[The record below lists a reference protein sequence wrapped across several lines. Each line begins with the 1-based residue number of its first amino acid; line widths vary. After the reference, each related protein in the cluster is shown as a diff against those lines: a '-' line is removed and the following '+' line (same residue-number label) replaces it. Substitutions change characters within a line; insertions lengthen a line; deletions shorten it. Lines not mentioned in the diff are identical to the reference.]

1 MRPAR
6 LAGMTGI
13 GVDRMGH
20 LADAAGG
27 ADVLRLENLD
37 TDVPPHPAALEAT
50 RHAIV
55 DDASNSYL
63 PFVGQTRLRR
73 AVAAHVSRLSGAPCD
88 GERNVII
95 CAGGLSGILNV
106 LLAIVDT
113 GDEVILTDPTY
124 VGLINR
130 VRLAGAVPRL
140 VPFVKDAGGWTLDR
154 DALYRR
160 VTSKTRA
167 FLLMS
172 PSMPSGGAL
181 TREDWQ
187 AVADIVRERDVWL
200 VHDTAMQRI
209 LFDGRAVVDPAGLPG
224 MAERTITVGSA
235 SKELRLIGWR
245 VGWIAA
251 PERLLPDLA
260 LVSMG
265 NVVVP
270 VGIAQSA
277 AAIALEAGDADVARA
292 TAIWQA
298 RRDLILQEME
308 GLPVIRPAGG
318 WSLLVDGAALGMTG
332 AELSARLFERARI
345 AATPMN
351 GWGEVNGDQFLRL
364 VFANEPIA
372 RLRGIGDRTRRAW
385 ARRGDSGVS

>member
-1 MRPAR
+1 VRTISLRPAR

-13 GVDRMGH
+13 GVDKMGH

-27 ADVLRLENLD
+27 ADILRLENLD
-37 TDVPPHPAALEAT
+37 TDVPPHPAAVEAT
-50 RHAIV
+50 RRAVV

-73 AVAAHVSRLSGAPCD
+73 AVAAHVARLSGAPCD
-88 GERNVII
+88 GERNVLIS
-95 CAGGLSGILNV
+95 AGGLSGILNV
-106 LLAIVDT
+106 LLALVDT

-130 VRLAGAVPRL
+130 VRLAGGVPRL
-140 VPFVKDAGGWTLDR
+140 VPFVKDRGDWTLDR
-154 DALYRR
+154 DALRQSVGDR
-160 VTSKTRA
+160 TRA

-172 PSMPSGGAL
+172 PSMPSGGVL
-181 TREDWQ
+181 TREDWL
-187 AVADIVRERDVWL
+187 AVADIVRERRLWL

-209 LFDGRAVVDPAGLPG
+209 LFDGRTVVDPAGLPG

-251 PERLLPDLA
+251 PEPLVPDLA

-270 VGIAQSA
+270 VGIAQTA
-277 AAIALEAGDADVARA
+277 AAVALEAGDEDVARA
-292 TAIWQA
+292 TATWQA
-298 RRDLILQEME
+298 RRDLILREME
-308 GLPVIRPAGG
+308 GLPVLRPAGG
-318 WSLLVDGAALGMTG
+318 WSLLVDGAPLGLTG
-332 AELSARLFERARI
+332 AEMSRRLFDQARI
-345 AATPMN
+345 AATPME
-351 GWGEVNGDQFLRL
+351 GWGEVNGAQLLRL
-364 VFANEPIA
+364 VFANEPVE
-372 RLRGIGDRTRRAW
+372 RLRGIGDKARRAW
-385 ARRGDSGVS
+385 AS

>member
-1 MRPAR
+1 
-6 LAGMTGI
+6 MTGI
-13 GVDRMGH
+13 GVDRMGD
-20 LADAAGG
+20 LADAAES

-37 TDVPPHPAALEAT
+37 TDVPPHPAAVEAT
-50 RHAIV
+50 RQAIA

-73 AVAAHVSRLSGAPCD
+73 AVAAHVSRLSGAAYD

-95 CAGGLSGILNV
+95 SAGGLSGILNV

-113 GDEVILTDPTY
+113 GDEVVLTDPTY

-130 VRLAGAVPRL
+130 VRLAGGVPRL
-140 VPFVKDAGGWTLDR
+140 VPFTKDRGRWALDR
-154 DALYRR
+154 DALRR
-160 VTSKTRA
+160 AVIPKTRA

-172 PSMPSGGAL
+172 PSMPSGGVL
-181 TREDWQ
+181 TREDWL
-187 AVADIVRERDVWL
+187 AVAEVVRERELWL
-200 VHDTAMQRI
+200 IHDTAMQRI
-209 LFDGRAVVDPAGLPG
+209 LFDGGPLIDPAGLPG

-251 PERLLPDLA
+251 PERLVPDIA

-270 VGIAQSA
+270 VGIAQTA
-277 AAIALEAGDADVARA
+277 AAVALEAGDDDVARA
-292 TAIWQA
+292 TATWQA
-298 RRDLILQEME
+298 RRDLIVREME
-308 GLPVIRPAGG
+308 GLPVMCPAGG
-318 WSLLVDGAALGMTG
+318 WSLLIDGSSLGLTG
-332 AELSARLFERARI
+332 AEMSKRLFDKARI

-351 GWGEVNGDQFLRL
+351 GWGEVNGAQFVRL
-364 VFANEPIA
+364 VFANEPVE
-372 RLRGIGDRTRRAW
+372 RLRGIGEKARRAW
-385 ARRGDSGVS
+385 SG

>member
-37 TDVPPHPAALEAT
+37 TDVPPLPAAVEAT
-50 RHAIV
+50 RRAVV

-73 AVAAHVSRLSGAPCD
+73 AVAAHVARLSGAPCD
-88 GERNVII
+88 GERNVLIS
-95 CAGGLSGILNV
+95 AGGLSGILNV
-106 LLAIVDT
+106 LLALVDT

-130 VRLAGAVPRL
+130 VRLAGGVPRL
-140 VPFVKDAGGWTLDR
+140 VPFVRERGDWTLDR
-154 DALYRR
+154 DALRQSVGDR
-160 VTSKTRA
+160 TRA

-172 PSMPSGGAL
+172 PSMPSGGVL
-181 TREDWQ
+181 TREDWL
-187 AVADIVRERDVWL
+187 AVADIVRERRLWL

-209 LFDGRAVVDPAGLPG
+209 LFEGRPVVDPAGLPG

-245 VGWIAA
+245 VGWIVA
-251 PERLLPDLA
+251 PEPLVPDLA

-270 VGIAQSA
+270 VGIAQTA
-277 AAIALEAGDADVARA
+277 AAVALEAGDEDVARA
-292 TAIWQA
+292 TATWQA
-298 RRDLILQEME
+298 RRDVILDEME
-308 GLPVIRPAGG
+308 GLPVLRPAGG
-318 WSLLVDGAALGMTG
+318 WSLLVDGAPLGLTG
-332 AELSARLFERARI
+332 AEMSRRLFDQARI
-345 AATPMN
+345 AATPME
-351 GWGEVNGDQFLRL
+351 GWGEVNGARLLRL
-364 VFANEPIA
+364 VFTNEPVE
-372 RLRGIGDRTRRAW
+372 RLRGIGDKARRAW
-385 ARRGDSGVS
+385 SS

>member
-13 GVDRMGH
+13 GVDKMGD

-37 TDVPPHPAALEAT
+37 TDVPPHPAAAEAT
-50 RHAIV
+50 RRAIV

-73 AVAAHVSRLSGAPCD
+73 AVAAHVARLSGAPCD

-95 CAGGLSGILNV
+95 SAGGLSGILNV
-106 LLAIVDT
+106 LLALVDT
-113 GDEVILTDPTY
+113 GDEVVVTDPTY

-130 VRLAGAVPRL
+130 VRLAGGVPRL
-140 VPFVKDAGGWTLDR
+140 VPFVRDRGGWTLDR
-154 DALYRR
+154 DALRLA
-160 VTSKTRA
+160 VTRKTRA

-172 PSMPSGGAL
+172 PSMPSGGVL
-181 TREDWQ
+181 TREDWL
-187 AVADIVRERDVWL
+187 AVADIVRERRLWL
-200 VHDTAMQRI
+200 IHDTAMQRI
-209 LFDGRAVVDPAGLPG
+209 LFDGRTVVDPAGLPG

-251 PERLLPDLA
+251 PEPLVPDIA

-270 VGIAQSA
+270 VGIAQTA
-277 AAIALEAGDADVARA
+277 AAVALEAGDEDVACA
-292 TAIWQA
+292 TATWQA
-298 RRDLILQEME
+298 RRDLILRELE
-308 GLPVIRPAGG
+308 GLPVLRPAGG
-318 WSLLVDGAALGMTG
+318 WSLLVDGAPLGLTG
-332 AELSARLFERARI
+332 VEMSRRLFDQARI
-345 AATPMN
+345 AATPME
-351 GWGEVNGDQFLRL
+351 GWGEVNGARLLRL
-364 VFANEPIA
+364 VFANEPVE
-372 RLRGIGDRTRRAW
+372 RLRGVGDKARRAW
-385 ARRGDSGVS
+385 SP

>member
-1 MRPAR
+1 MRTISLRPAR

-13 GVDRMGH
+13 GVDKMGH

-27 ADVLRLENLD
+27 ADILRLENLD
-37 TDVPPHPAALEAT
+37 TDVPPHPAAVEAT
-50 RHAIV
+50 RRAVV

-73 AVAAHVSRLSGAPCD
+73 AVAAHVARLSGAPCD
-88 GERNVII
+88 GERNVLIS
-95 CAGGLSGILNV
+95 AGGLSGILNV
-106 LLAIVDT
+106 LLALVDT

-130 VRLAGAVPRL
+130 VRLAGGVPRL
-140 VPFVKDAGGWTLDR
+140 VPFVKDRGDWTLDR
-154 DALYRR
+154 DALRQSVGDR
-160 VTSKTRA
+160 TRA

-172 PSMPSGGAL
+172 PSMPSGGVL
-181 TREDWQ
+181 TREDWL
-187 AVADIVRERDVWL
+187 AVADIVRERRLWL

-209 LFDGRAVVDPAGLPG
+209 LFDGRTVVDPAGLPG

-251 PERLLPDLA
+251 PEPLLPDLA

-270 VGIAQSA
+270 VGIAQTA
-277 AAIALEAGDADVARA
+277 AAVALEAGDEDVARA
-292 TAIWQA
+292 TATWQG
-298 RRDLILQEME
+298 RRDLILREME
-308 GLPVIRPAGG
+308 GLPVLRPAGG
-318 WSLLVDGAALGMTG
+318 WSLLVDGAPLGLTG
-332 AELSARLFERARI
+332 AEMSRRLFDQARI
-345 AATPMN
+345 AATPME
-351 GWGEVNGDQFLRL
+351 GWGEVNGAQLLRL
-364 VFANEPIA
+364 VFANEPVE
-372 RLRGIGDRTRRAW
+372 RLRGIGDKARRAW
-385 ARRGDSGVS
+385 AS

>member
-1 MRPAR
+1 MRTISLRPAR

-13 GVDRMGH
+13 GVDKMGH

-27 ADVLRLENLD
+27 ADILRLENLD
-37 TDVPPHPAALEAT
+37 TDVPPHPAAVEAT
-50 RHAIV
+50 RRAVV

-73 AVAAHVSRLSGAPCD
+73 AVAAHVARLSGAPCD
-88 GERNVII
+88 GERNVLIS
-95 CAGGLSGILNV
+95 AGGLSGILNV
-106 LLAIVDT
+106 LLALVDT

-130 VRLAGAVPRL
+130 VRLAGGVPRL
-140 VPFVKDAGGWTLDR
+140 VPFVKDRGDWTLDR
-154 DALYRR
+154 DALRQSVGDR
-160 VTSKTRA
+160 TRA

-172 PSMPSGGAL
+172 PSMPSGGVL
-181 TREDWQ
+181 TREDWL
-187 AVADIVRERDVWL
+187 AVADIVRERRLWL

-209 LFDGRAVVDPAGLPG
+209 LFDGRTVVDPAGLPG

-251 PERLLPDLA
+251 PEPLVPDLA

-270 VGIAQSA
+270 VGIAQTA
-277 AAIALEAGDADVARA
+277 AAVALEAGDEDVARA
-292 TAIWQA
+292 TATWQA
-298 RRDLILQEME
+298 RRDLILREME
-308 GLPVIRPAGG
+308 GLPVLRPAGG
-318 WSLLVDGAALGMTG
+318 WSLLVDGAPLGLTG
-332 AELSARLFERARI
+332 AEMSRRLFDQARI
-345 AATPMN
+345 AATPME
-351 GWGEVNGDQFLRL
+351 GWGEVNGAQLLRL
-364 VFANEPIA
+364 VFANEPVE
-372 RLRGIGDRTRRAW
+372 RLRGIGDKARRAW
-385 ARRGDSGVS
+385 AS

>member
-13 GVDRMGH
+13 GVDRMGD

-37 TDVPPHPAALEAT
+37 TDVPPHPAALQAT
-50 RHAIV
+50 RRALD

-73 AVAAHVSRLSGAPCD
+73 AVAAHVARLSGAPCD
-88 GERNVII
+88 GEHNVLIS
-95 CAGGLSGILNV
+95 AGGLSGILNV
-106 LLAIVDT
+106 LLALVDT

-130 VRLAGAVPRL
+130 VRLAGGVPRF
-140 VPFVKDAGGWTLDR
+140 VPFVQDRSGWALDR
-154 DALYRR
+154 DALRR
-160 VTSKTRA
+160 AVTPKTHA

-172 PSMPSGGAL
+172 PSMPSGGVL
-181 TREDWQ
+181 TREDWEE
-187 AVADIVRERDVWL
+187 VARIVRERGLWL
-200 VHDTAMQRI
+200 IHDTAMQRI
-209 LFDGRAVVDPAGLPG
+209 LFDGRGVVDPAGLPG

-245 VGWIAA
+245 VGWIVA
-251 PERLLPDLA
+251 PEPLVPDLA

-270 VGIAQSA
+270 VGIAQTA
-277 AAIALEAGDADVARA
+277 AAVALEAGDDDVARA
-292 TAIWQA
+292 TATWQA
-298 RRDLILQEME
+298 RRDLILRELE
-308 GLPVIRPAGG
+308 GLPAIPPGGG
-318 WSLLVDGAALGMTG
+318 WSLLIDGAGLGLTG
-332 AELSARLFERARI
+332 AEMSRRLFDQARV
-345 AATPMN
+345 AATPMD
-351 GWGEVNGDQFLRL
+351 GWGEINGARLLRL
-364 VFANEPIA
+364 VFANEPVE
-372 RLRGIGDRTRRAW
+372 RLREIGDKARRAW
-385 ARRGDSGVS
+385 AR

>member
-13 GVDRMGH
+13 GVDKMGD

-37 TDVPPHPAALEAT
+37 TDVPPHPAAAEAT
-50 RHAIV
+50 RRAIV

-73 AVAAHVSRLSGAPCD
+73 AVAAHVARLSGAPCD

-95 CAGGLSGILNV
+95 SAGGLSGILNV
-106 LLAIVDT
+106 LLALVDT
-113 GDEVILTDPTY
+113 GDEVVVTDPTY

-130 VRLAGAVPRL
+130 VRLAGGVPRL
-140 VPFVKDAGGWTLDR
+140 VPFVRDRGGWTLDR
-154 DALYRR
+154 DALRLA
-160 VTSKTRA
+160 VTRKTRA

-172 PSMPSGGAL
+172 PSMPSGGVL
-181 TREDWQ
+181 TREDWL
-187 AVADIVRERDVWL
+187 AVADIVRERRLWL
-200 VHDTAMQRI
+200 IHDTAMQRI
-209 LFDGRAVVDPAGLPG
+209 LFDGRTVVDPAGLPG

-251 PERLLPDLA
+251 PEPLVPDIG

-270 VGIAQSA
+270 VGIAQTA
-277 AAIALEAGDADVARA
+277 AAVALEAGDEDVARA
-292 TAIWQA
+292 TATWQA
-298 RRDLILQEME
+298 RRDLILRELE
-308 GLPVIRPAGG
+308 GLPVLRPAGG
-318 WSLLVDGAALGMTG
+318 WSLLVDGAPLGLTG
-332 AELSARLFERARI
+332 VEMSRRLFDQARI
-345 AATPMN
+345 AATPME
-351 GWGEVNGDQFLRL
+351 GWGEVNGARLLRL
-364 VFANEPIA
+364 VFANEPVE
-372 RLRGIGDRTRRAW
+372 RLRGIGDKARRAW
-385 ARRGDSGVS
+385 SP

>member
-1 MRPAR
+1 MRTISLRPAR

-13 GVDRMGH
+13 GVDKMGH

-27 ADVLRLENLD
+27 ADILRLENLD
-37 TDVPPHPAALEAT
+37 TDVPPHPAAVEAT
-50 RHAIV
+50 RRAVV

-73 AVAAHVSRLSGAPCD
+73 AVAAHVARLSGAPCD
-88 GERNVII
+88 GERNVLIS
-95 CAGGLSGILNV
+95 AGGLSGILNV
-106 LLAIVDT
+106 LLALVDT

-130 VRLAGAVPRL
+130 VRLAGGVPRL
-140 VPFVKDAGGWTLDR
+140 VPFVKDRGDWTLDR
-154 DALYRR
+154 DALRQSVGDR
-160 VTSKTRA
+160 TRA

-172 PSMPSGGAL
+172 PSMPSGGVL
-181 TREDWQ
+181 TREDWL
-187 AVADIVRERDVWL
+187 AVADIVRERRLWL

-209 LFDGRAVVDPAGLPG
+209 LFDGRTVVDPAGLPG

-251 PERLLPDLA
+251 PEPLVPDLA

-270 VGIAQSA
+270 VGIAQTA
-277 AAIALEAGDADVARA
+277 AAVALEAGDEDVARA
-292 TAIWQA
+292 TATWQG
-298 RRDLILQEME
+298 RRDLILREME
-308 GLPVIRPAGG
+308 GLPVLRPAGG
-318 WSLLVDGAALGMTG
+318 WSLLVDGAPLGLTG
-332 AELSARLFERARI
+332 AEMSRRLFDQARI
-345 AATPMN
+345 AATPME
-351 GWGEVNGDQFLRL
+351 GWGEVNGAQLLRL
-364 VFANEPIA
+364 VFANEPVE
-372 RLRGIGDRTRRAW
+372 RLRGIGDKARRAW
-385 ARRGDSGVS
+385 AS

>member
-13 GVDRMGH
+13 GVDKMGD

-37 TDVPPHPAALEAT
+37 TDVPPHPAAAEAT
-50 RHAIV
+50 RRAIV

-73 AVAAHVSRLSGAPCD
+73 AVAAHVARLSGAPCD

-95 CAGGLSGILNV
+95 SAGGLSGILNV
-106 LLAIVDT
+106 LLALVDT
-113 GDEVILTDPTY
+113 GDEVVVTDPTY

-130 VRLAGAVPRL
+130 VRLAGGVPRL
-140 VPFVKDAGGWTLDR
+140 VPFVRDRGGWTLDR
-154 DALYRR
+154 DALRLA
-160 VTSKTRA
+160 VTRKTRA

-172 PSMPSGGAL
+172 PSMPSGGVL
-181 TREDWQ
+181 TREDWL
-187 AVADIVRERDVWL
+187 AVADIVRERRLWL
-200 VHDTAMQRI
+200 IHDTAMQRV
-209 LFDGRAVVDPAGLPG
+209 LFDGRTVVDPAGLPG

-251 PERLLPDLA
+251 PEPLVPDIA

-270 VGIAQSA
+270 VGIAQTA
-277 AAIALEAGDADVARA
+277 AAVALEAGDEDVARA
-292 TAIWQA
+292 TATWQA
-298 RRDLILQEME
+298 RRDLILRELE
-308 GLPVIRPAGG
+308 GLPVLRPAGG
-318 WSLLVDGAALGMTG
+318 WSLLVDGAPLGLTG
-332 AELSARLFERARI
+332 VEMSRRLFDQARI
-345 AATPMN
+345 AATPME
-351 GWGEVNGDQFLRL
+351 GWGEVNGARLLRL
-364 VFANEPIA
+364 VFANEPVE
-372 RLRGIGDRTRRAW
+372 RLRGIGDKARRAW
-385 ARRGDSGVS
+385 SP